1 MVACYLSTINVLNKG
16 IDMRVFARK
25 LMGVALIMVAALGAF
40 VITVFSRPADAVR
53 IPSRTAPLI
62 REMMR

>member
-1 MVACYLSTINVLNKG
+1 
-16 IDMRVFARK
+16 MRVFARK